1 LAAPARLD
9 ALVLDLDTRAGLC
22 ATRQLGRGGY
32 RLAVAAREPGASGL
46 ATRYALSRTVLPDP
60 AVDFGEHVAALMA
73 LLREQPADV
82 AIPSID
88 SSLEALQRN
97 RDAIGRLTAPALGSP
112 EAVDVA
118 LSKERTLE
126 VARELGLA
134 TPRSLLV
141 SSPDELEAAVA
152 EMGMPCV
159 LKPVTSWRPLGIG
172 GERLSPEIVADGA
185 DVRRLGAAMAREDA
199 PVLVQELAPGERETI
214 KLFRH
219 QGRVLARLAIVIDRT
234 WPPLGGSSVMR
245 RTTVPSETLD
255 LAEKLVAAIGLD
267 GYSEVEFRRDARGR
281 PLVMEVNPRLSQS
294 LELATRAGVD
304 FPRMQLEW
312 ARGGSIPTPPAPVI
326 GLRVGWLAGDLRLL
340 VGALAGS
347 PPPRP
352 RFGPVL
358 AGIASDYLLHRAR
371 LEGFDL
377 RDRRPVTGAV
387 RFALGGLLGAARR

>member
-1 LAAPARLD
+1 MAAPARLD

-219 QGRVLARLAIVIDRT
+219 QGRVLARARHRHRPHLA
-234 WPPLGGSSVMR
+234 
-245 RTTVPSETLD
+245 
-255 LAEKLVAAIGLD
+255 
-267 GYSEVEFRRDARGR
+267 
-281 PLVMEVNPRLSQS
+281 
-294 LELATRAGVD
+294 
-304 FPRMQLEW
+304 
-312 ARGGSIPTPPAPVI
+312 
-326 GLRVGWLAGDLRLL
+326 
-340 VGALAGS
+340 
-347 PPPRP
+347 
-352 RFGPVL
+352 
-358 AGIASDYLLHRAR
+358 
-371 LEGFDL
+371 
-377 RDRRPVTGAV
+377 
-387 RFALGGLLGAARR
+387 AARRLLGHAAHDGSVGDARPRREARRRDRARRLLRGRVPPRRARAAAC

>member
-1 LAAPARLD
+1 MAAPARLD

-22 ATRQLGRGGY
+22 AARQLGRGGY

-97 RDAIGRLTAPALGSP
+97 RDAIGRLTAPALGSH
-112 EAVDVA
+112 EAVEVA

-141 SSPDELEAAVA
+141 SSPEELEAAVA

-172 GERLSPEIVADGA
+172 GERLSPEIVADDA

-245 RTTVPSETLD
+245 RTTVPS
-255 LAEKLVAAIGLD
+255 
-267 GYSEVEFRRDARGR
+267 RDARPRREARRRDRARRLLGGR
-281 PLVMEVNPRLSQS
+281 VPPR
-294 LELATRAGVD
+294 RA
-304 FPRMQLEW
+304 R
-312 ARGGSIPTPPAPVI
+312 AA
-326 GLRVGWLAGDLRLL
+326 AGD
-340 VGALAGS
+340 GGQSAPLAVARAS
-347 PPPRP
+347 RP
-352 RFGPVL
+352 G
-358 AGIASDYLLHRAR
+358 RAWTSR
-371 LEGFDL
+371 ACSSRG
-377 RDRRPVTGAV
+377 
-387 RFALGGLLGAARR
+387 ARRLDPDASRRR